1 MASKKPNIMS
11 LSVNEGV
18 QARLKKIADKRNL
31 TVSQMMR
38 DVIDKHFG
46 TGEEDVDTIILKV
59 PRSMRQNP
67 EELAKWLKVRFDW
80 VLKKLA

>member
-59 PRSMRQNP
+59 PRSMRQSP
-67 EELAKWLKVRFDW
+67 EELEKWLKVRFDW